1 MSKTWAILPVK
12 AFDRAKTRLS
22 SVLASTQ
29 RESVARLMATDVL
42 RALSITSEIDR
53 ILLLGQ
59 GPDQEALARR
69 FDCAYEDDDP
79 SLDVSAN
86 VTRIARMPE
95 IQSAKMFL
103 LVAADLPRLCSKDF
117 ARILRGHEEGVT
129 ICRAVRDGGTNVFIA
144 TMPQQVTFSFGA
156 GSAKRHALAARAAG
170 QKVSVL
176 DDTAFQRDID
186 TPADLH
192 YLCRQNDSCDTAKFL
207 RGSGVVARLNDRVA
221 VAETA

>member
-42 RALSITSEIDR
+42 RALSSTPEIDR

-59 GPDQEALARR
+59 GPEQEELARR
-69 FDCAYEDDDP
+69 FDCAYENDDP
-79 SLDVSAN
+79 TLDVSAN
-86 VTRIARMPE
+86 VTRIAQMPE
-95 IQSAKMFL
+95 IQSAKTFL
-103 LVAADLPRLCSKDF
+103 LVAADLPSLYSKDF
-117 ARILRGHEEGVT
+117 TRILHGHEEGIT
-129 ICRAVRDGGTNVFIA
+129 ICRAVRDGGTNAFIA
-144 TMPQQVTFSFGA
+144 TMPQQVKFSFGA
-156 GSAKRHALAARAAG
+156 GSAKRHASAARAAG

-176 DDTAFQRDID
+176 DDAAFQRDID
-186 TPADLH
+186 TPADLQC
-192 YLCRQNDSCDTAKFL
+192 LCRQNDSCDTANFL
-207 RGSGVVARLNDRVA
+207 REFAVVTQLNDRVA

>member
-42 RALSITSEIDR
+42 RALSSTSEIDR

-59 GPDQEALARR
+59 GAEQEELARR
-69 FDCAYEDDDP
+69 FGCVYKNDDP
-79 SLDVSAN
+79 ALDVSAN
-86 VTRIARMPE
+86 VTRIAQMPE
-95 IQSAKMFL
+95 IQSAKIFL
-103 LVAADLPRLCSKDF
+103 LVAADMPRLCSKDF
-117 ARILRGHEEGVT
+117 ARILRSHEEGVT
-129 ICRAVRDGGTNVFIA
+129 ICRAVRDGGTNAFIA
-144 TMPQQVTFSFGA
+144 TMPQQVKFSFGA
-156 GSAKRHALAARAAG
+156 GSAKRHALAAQAAG
-170 QKVSVL
+170 QKVSVQ

-186 TPADLH
+186 TPEDLH
-192 YLCRQNDSCDTAKFL
+192 CLCRQNDSCDTTKFL
-207 RGSGVVARLNDRVA
+207 RGSGVVTRLNDRVA

>member
-22 SVLASTQ
+22 SVLGSTQ
-29 RESVARLMATDVL
+29 RESVARLMAIDVL
-42 RALSITSEIDR
+42 RALSSTSEIDR

-59 GPDQEALARR
+59 GPEQEELARR
-69 FDCAYEDDDP
+69 FGCTYENDDP
-79 SLDVSAN
+79 TLDVSGN
-86 VTRIARMPE
+86 VTRIAQMPE

-103 LVAADLPRLCSKDF
+103 LVAADLPRLCNKDF

-129 ICRAVRDGGTNVFIA
+129 ICRAVRDGGTNAFIA
-144 TMPQQVTFSFGA
+144 TMPQQVKFCFGA
-156 GSAKRHALAARAAG
+156 GSAKRHALAAQAAG

-186 TPADLH
+186 TPEDLQC
-192 YLCRQNDSCDTAKFL
+192 LCRQNDSCDTAKFL
-207 RGSGVVARLNDRVA
+207 QGSDIATQPNKRVA

>member
-29 RESVARLMATDVL
+29 RESVAWLMATDVL
-42 RALSITSEIDR
+42 RALISTSEIDR

-59 GPDQEALARR
+59 GPEQEELARR
-69 FDCAYEDDDP
+69 FGCAYENDDP
-79 SLDVSAN
+79 TLDVSAN
-86 VTRIARMPE
+86 VTQIAQMPR
-95 IQSAKMFL
+95 IQSAKTFL

-129 ICRAVRDGGTNVFIA
+129 ICRAIRDGGTNAFIA
-144 TMPQQVTFSFGA
+144 TMPQQVKFSFGA
-156 GSAKRHALAARAAG
+156 GSAKRHALAAQAAG

-186 TPADLH
+186 TAEDLQ
-192 YLCRQNDSCDTAKFL
+192 YLCRQNDSCDTVKFL
-207 RGSGVVARLNDRVA
+207 RGCGAVAPLNDLVA
-221 VAETA
+221 AAEIA